1 MPKAKPVHEVR
12 LGRIKAAIWRNDTQ
26 NGPLYNVTIVRLY
39 KDGNQCAPRL
49 LLHRRTDRHGVSCC
63 WNRSVSSGRWP
74 PRLAPANQCQAIACH
89 VGFALR
95 CLHRLGRRAEPFLPK
110 RFSGSSASGE

>member
-39 KDGNQCAPRL
+39 KDGNQWKDA
-49 LLHRRTDRHGVSCC
+49 TSF
-63 WNRSVSSGRWP
+63 GRDDLPLVAKVADQVHTWIF
-74 PRLAPANQCQAIACH
+74 NQAQEQN
-89 VGFALR
+89 GSQNQEQN
-95 CLHRLGRRAEPFLPK
+95 GSQNQEPNG
-110 RFSGSSASGE
+110 SQNQQQNGSSNEAF